1 MAALLQQGVSKDKIL
16 RNIRENGMQGEAF
29 KRYHL
34 IDMKDLSNISR
45 AFGLGEVQRSENDQ
59 ESVRA
64 WIQEWQ
70 ESENNPVLFY
80 KLQGE
85 QAPEDLD
92 LLQEDFFIVIQTP
105 FQKAMAQKFA
115 SKGVCIDSTHGTTG
129 YDFLLT
135 TVMVTDECGDGLP
148 VAWCLSNHEDFTHM
162 CLFFKL
168 LRENC
173 GQLSPNW
180 LMSDTASQFYNA
192 WVAIMGGTP
201 IRLICI
207 WHVDRAWKQELRAKV
222 KNSEMAEDI
231 YKMLRTVMQATTVP
245 EFEALLCKLEECL
258 PPISAEF
265 STYFERE
272 WLKKKEMWAYCYR
285 VGLGINTNMIVEAFH
300 RVFKYNYLKGKYNK
314 RVDNC
319 LLNLLKFVRDKYFE
333 RLIKLTK
340 GKCNYKTRVIQDRHN
355 KSKGLR
361 QDMVT
366 KVDNCKWSV
375 QSDDNQ
381 SVYIV
386 TKEMEVCRDP
396 TCDLKCLECNI
407 CIHQYMCSCP
417 DSLIQSTICK
427 HIHLIET
434 VISTESMPAELSCEM
449 EPTDTLDDKRSKYVD
464 LELHVLA
471 EHASKTDSLSDIA
484 THREN
489 VKGKLLALLSQVQCC
504 QHKQPLQQ
512 LEKQLNAAQSLF
524 TSLQNR
530 KPLKEIQPK
539 SRAPANKNIQ
549 PQLRFYSTKKKR
561 KRDSNVRYSKPTRE
575 EGELIFKKIQSGP
588 RCLGNGNY

>member
-16 RNIRENGMQGEAF
+16 GDIRENGMQGEAF

-34 IDMKDLSNISR
+34 TDMKDLSNISR

-135 TVMVTDECGDGLP
+135 TVMVTDECGEGLP

-173 GQLSPNW
+173 GQLSPHW

-201 IRLICI
+201 IRLICT

-222 KNSEMAEDI
+222 KDSEMAEDI
-231 YKMLRTVMQATTVP
+231 YKMLRTVMQATTVC
-245 EFEALLCKLEECL
+245 EFKTLLCKLEECL
-258 PPISAEF
+258 PSISAEF

-300 RVFKYNYLKGKYNK
+300 RVFKYNYLKGKFNK

-340 GKCNYKTRVIQDRHN
+340 GKCNYKMRVIQDRHN

-361 QDMVT
+361 EEMIT

-386 TKEMEVCRDP
+386 TKEIEVCRDP
-396 TCDLKCLECNI
+396 SCDLKCLECNI

-427 HIHLIET
+427 HAHLIET
-434 VISTESMPAELSCEM
+434 VSSTESTPAELSCEI

-464 LELHVLA
+464 QELHVLA
-471 EHASKTDSLSDIA
+471 EHAIKTDSLSDIA

-489 VKGKLLALLSQVQCC
+489 VKGKLLALLSQVESC

-524 TSLQNR
+524 SSLQNR

-539 SRAPANKNIQ
+539 SRAPANKHIQ

-588 RCLGNGNY
+588 KCPENGKY